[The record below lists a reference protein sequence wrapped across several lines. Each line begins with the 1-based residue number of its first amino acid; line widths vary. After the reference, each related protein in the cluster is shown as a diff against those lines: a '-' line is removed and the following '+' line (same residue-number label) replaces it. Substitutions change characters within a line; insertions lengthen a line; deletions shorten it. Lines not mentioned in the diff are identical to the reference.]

1 MVWKAVG
8 ALERTEKQ
16 AWLCGFLSPC
26 QDPAQLPLPLA
37 AAAYGNLTAGGH
49 FCNCS
54 RAGQQGGRGGY
65 LPSVAHQ
72 CLGIQRRKQDA
83 FENVSSVV
91 SCTDGFPSF
100 PSLCCRAVLQ
110 LKLQQRRTREE
121 LVSQGI
127 MPRKYHFSSLPWW
140 FYACFLV
147 ENGFPYDSKGQVLCF
162 CMENIVCES
171 PTLSHPAWSF
181 WSVGATS
188 DTEEEGN
195 GCKCNC
201 TAK

>member
-1 MVWKAVG
+1 MFLFVCFLILVVWKAVG

-16 AWLCGFLSPC
+16 AWLCGFLSSC

-49 FCNCS
+49 FCNCNCS
-54 RAGQQGGRGGY
+54 RAGQQGGRGSF
-65 LPSVAHQ
+65 PSAAHQ

-91 SCTDGFPSF
+91 SCTDGFPSL
-100 PSLCCRAVLQ
+100 PSLCCCAVLQ

-127 MPRKYHFSSLPWW
+127 MPRKYHFSSLPWC
-140 FYACFLV
+140 FYACVLV
-147 ENGFPYDSKGQVLCF
+147 ENGFPCDLEDQVLCF
-162 CMENIVCES
+162 CMENIMCES
-171 PTLSHPAWSF
+171 PTLSHPARSF
-181 WSVGATS
+181 
-188 DTEEEGN
+188 
-195 GCKCNC
+195 
-201 TAK
+201 